1 MSKQY
6 KLSFQHP
13 LRKREK
19 IITFYYTGE
28 LRDSQGFTH
37 HSIIEGLIEKALEEH
52 VGKNYGYNSQR
63 GSSSSTGHRGYL
75 MKWTKPSGY
84 GITSILI
91 DVAIEIIE
99 EDEEVQ
105 E

>member
-1 MSKQY
+1 MIKKY

-19 IITFYYTGE
+19 IISFYYTGE
-28 LRDSQGFTH
+28 LSNWQGFTY
-37 HSIIEGLIEKALEEH
+37 HSKIEDIIRQAIHEH

-75 MKWTKPSGY
+75 MK
-84 GITSILI
+84 
-91 DVAIEIIE
+91 
-99 EDEEVQ
+99 
-105 E
+105 